1 MAFSEGELVFLALIL
16 IFTLVFLLLGRRN
29 NTSTAKNTK
38 KKRNGRK
45 RAIHQR
51 HCQDHQHK
59 TRRGPDENDDDE
71 PYNPRGTILWWDFVM
86 LLQLIHH
93 YLKYDDWYPSI
104 WDLLIPTKLFCTI
117 SRKFWDFKNQEDLQN
132 YQLKAFLLKNIS
144 TFYFSRIMWREI
156 FGHVAVHKRLL
167 TRPTEYTS
175 SRNF

>member
-1 MAFSEGELVFLALIL
+1 MAFSEAELVFLALIL

-38 KKRNGRK
+38 KKRNERK
-45 RAIHQR
+45 RATRQR

-71 PYNPRGTILWWDFVM
+71 PYNPRGTILWWDFRNVAAVNSPF
-86 LLQLIHH
+86 LEV
-93 YLKYDDWYPSI
+93 WR
-104 WDLLIPTKLFCTI
+104 LIPFHLRFINTHKIYSARIFASFET
-117 SRKFWDFKNQEDLQN
+117 SRIKKT
-132 YQLKAFLLKNIS
+132 YKTRKALLLRNIS

-156 FGHVAVHKRLL
+156 FGPVAVHKRLL
-167 TRPTEYTS
+167 TRPTEYIS